1 MRTFYDIK
9 NFKELC
15 KGIYVVGG
23 ITIPMDYVDIDN
35 VRLLY
40 PYYIHL
46 LHTPLYLRMSRNRLI
61 GKHSN
66 KTFTI
71 RPVDKMLDITITQS
85 MLDGVGRYFTIT
97 NNYTIES
104 RQLKYFIEQN
114 L

>member
-1 MRTFYDIK
+1 MRTFYDIN

-15 KGIYVVGG
+15 WGVYIVCENA
-23 ITIPMDYVDIDN
+23 IAMDYVDLDN

-40 PYYIHL
+40 PYYIAL
-46 LHTPLYLRMSRNRLI
+46 RDTPLYLRMSRKRLI

-71 RPVDKMLDITITQS
+71 QPVDKMLDITITQS
-85 MLDGVGRYFTIT
+85 MLDGIGRYFTIT
-97 NNYTIES
+97 NNYTIS
-104 RQLKYFIEQN
+104 PRDLKGFIDKN